1 MVKKMIL
8 CSKNQLK
15 LFSYILLSLFIFF
28 SSLNVLIAKSDS
40 SVFNLQSRYSL
51 QQVSKS
57 ADELYFLRWTDFT
70 NITDKFTVSN
80 ELLSSSVNSFPVDLN
95 SDGFSDLLL
104 GTENGELYYFM
115 NEGSTNSDS
124 TWSHNEDYLLP
135 DIPEDLQDLSPT
147 AGDLNGDDII
157 DIIIGANNGMVYIS
171 YNTGTSESPIW
182 SGLES
187 IKDNNGV
194 DISFA
199 TSVNPTLSNI
209 NNDDENKM
217 DLLLGTADQTVIVYE
232 NFGTT
237 KSYSFVLNP
246 NFPKDIYT
254 KRKINFTPDQGSG
267 DIKIISSNVDNANNR
282 EDLIFLF
289 DSGDYYFYAQLGII
303 NSPEYVKLN
312 TSESFTTFD
321 FPNIPKV
328 RGLELEWF
336 DFSRDGYSDLIL
348 FYPNGSVFKAQ
359 QFISVEKIQSNV
371 PGFNFS
377 FMIIIIGISAFFVYK
392 RRKLL

>member
-1 MVKKMIL
+1 MIL
-8 CSKNQLK
+8 YPKNQLK
-15 LFSYILLSLFIFF
+15 LFSYLLLSLFIVF
-28 SSLNVLIAKSDS
+28 SSFNVFIVKSDS
-40 SVFNLQSRYSL
+40 SIFDLQSRYSL

-70 NITDKFTVSN
+70 NVTDEFTVSN
-80 ELLSSSVNSFPVDLN
+80 EIFSSSVNSFPVDLN
-95 SDGFSDLLL
+95 SDGFNDLLL
-104 GTENGELYYFM
+104 GTENGELYYFV
-115 NEGSTNSDS
+115 NEGSTNSDA
-124 TWSHNEDYLLP
+124 TWSHNEDCPSP
-135 DIPEDLQDLSPT
+135 DILEGLQDLSPT
-147 AGDLNGDDII
+147 AGDLNGDNII
-157 DIIIGANNGMVYIS
+157 DIIIGANNGKLYVS

-182 SGLES
+182 SSLES

-209 NNDDENKM
+209 NHDDENKM
-217 DLLLGTADQTVIVYE
+217 DLLLGTADQLMVYE
-232 NFGTT
+232 NLGTNT
-237 KSYSFVLNP
+237 SYSYVLNP

-254 KRKINFTPDQGSG
+254 KRKINFTSGQGSG
-267 DIKIISSNVDNANNR
+267 DIKIISTNVDNANSR

-289 DSGDYYFYAQLGII
+289 DSGDYYFYAQLGVV

-321 FPNIPKV
+321 FPNIPKL
-328 RGLELEWF
+328 RGLELVWF
-336 DFSRDGYSDLIL
+336 DFTQDGYSDLIL

-377 FMIIIIGISAFFVYK
+377 FMVIIIVISAFFVYK
-392 RRKLL
+392 RRK